1 MLRLTLILLVEP
13 RAAKGFLPRRPNC
26 ILDAGSYEAD
36 EELPSVLRGWTIPGQ
51 AGWKIMTVVAGK
63 NRPQKKPN

>member
-13 RAAKGFLPRRPNC
+13 RAPKGFSPRRRNC

-36 EELPSVLRGWTIPGQ
+36 KECPPVLRGWTIPGE
-51 AGWKIMTVVAGK
+51 AGWKIMTVLAGK
-63 NRPQKKPN
+63 KTVQSKSN